1 MKEYLHHFIVFAVHH
16 IAMHKLQE
24 LSHLVFC
31 NCLSYDCIIYQY
43 SGKLKSEW
51 ILYQNVIIHCHLK
64 GWSQH
69 SPDGM
74 NGTVAFPIFLLQF
87 YKEQLCIGSFHTSYR
102 LFAKCFLRKQSL
114 YCNISLFR
122 ALPYSGLCFQISV
135 YQFTDCHLSV
145 HDIYKQIQICVYLFF
160 QFTKGGAW
168 LLALWKF
175 VRRL

>member
-1 MKEYLHHFIVFAVHH
+1 
-16 IAMHKLQE
+16 MHKLQE

-31 NCLSYDCIIYQY
+31 DCLSCDCIIYQY
-43 SGKLKSEW
+43 SSKLKSEW
-51 ILYQNVIIHCHLK
+51 ILYQNVIIHRHLK

-114 YCNISLFR
+114 YCNISLFCT
-122 ALPYSGLCFQISV
+122 LPYSGLCFQISV
-135 YQFTDCHLSV
+135 YQFTDRHLSV
-145 HDIYKQIQICVYLFF
+145 YDIYKQIQICVYLFF
-160 QFTKGGAW
+160 QFPT
-168 LLALWKF
+168 
-175 VRRL
+175 R

>member
-1 MKEYLHHFIVFAVHH
+1 MVDIYGSIFKINVFQRQSTKFRYSHSRMKEYLHHFIVFAVHH

-87 YKEQLCIGSFHTSYR
+87 YKKQLCIGCFHTSYR
-102 LFAKCFLRKQSL
+102 LFAKCFSMQFIVVPASL
-114 YCNISLFR
+114 LQKSC
-122 ALPYSGLCFQISV
+122 C
-135 YQFTDCHLSV
+135 T
-145 HDIYKQIQICVYLFF
+145 
-160 QFTKGGAW
+160 
-168 LLALWKF
+168 
-175 VRRL
+175 